1 MTKEIKIKR
10 VWWAALL
17 AGLASAAA
25 NAVLYFVFE
34 ALGAIPPDI
43 IVPDAGQPITV
54 IPVMFA
60 SFIPAIPAGIILALL
75 AAFASKPVK
84 IFLVIT
90 VVFTVLSFY
99 TPFTIPEVVM
109 PMILALNLMHIVA
122 AVLIAWLLVK
132 LSRQPV
138 SN

>member
-10 VWWAALL
+10 IWWAALL
-17 AGLASAAA
+17 AGLASAVA
-25 NAVLYFVFE
+25 NAVLYFIFE
-34 ALGAIPPDI
+34 ALDAIPPDI

-60 SFIPAIPAGIILALL
+60 SFIPAIPAGILLALL

-84 IFLVIT
+84 IFLAIAA
-90 VVFTVLSFY
+90 VVTVLSFY
-99 TPFTIPEVVM
+99 TPFTIPEVIM
-109 PMILALNLMHIVA
+109 PMVLALNLMHIVA
-122 AVLIAWLLVK
+122 AVVIAWLLVK

-138 SN
+138 SD